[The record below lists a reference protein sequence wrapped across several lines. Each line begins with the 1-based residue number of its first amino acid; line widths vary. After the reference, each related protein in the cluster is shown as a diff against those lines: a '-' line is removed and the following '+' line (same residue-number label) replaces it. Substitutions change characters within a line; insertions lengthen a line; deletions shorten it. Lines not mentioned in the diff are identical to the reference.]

1 MSETEITVRGRLG
14 FHPELQVAE
23 GKKPWLRLRVATNR
37 RIRNGDVWTDG
48 PTSWYDVKLWGDF
61 ARNVAESVT
70 KGDAVI
76 VQGEFYMDEYQTGS
90 GVTMR
95 TPVIHARAFG
105 PDLRL
110 ATARVTRVQ
119 HVDAA
124 ATPADIPDA
133 EGPSPAP
140 WMPRVDVSDMQEVDE
155 VEEREDELEP
165 AAF

>member
-14 FHPELQVAE
+14 IHPELQVAE

-37 RIRNGDVWTDG
+37 RIRTGETWTDG

-61 ARNVAESVT
+61 AKNVAESVS

-76 VQGEFYMDEYQTGS
+76 VQGELYIDEYTTGN
-90 GVTMR
+90 GITMR

-124 ATPADIPDA
+124 AAPAGVPDA
-133 EGPSPAP
+133 GEASPAP
-140 WMPRVDVSDMQEVDE
+140 WMPPVDVSEMLE
-155 VEEREDELEP
+155 VEEVESELEP
-165 AAF
+165 APF